1 MHEDVLEI
9 LEPGLGA
16 TLQDRGR
23 IGWRRFGVPPG
34 GAMDDHAAG
43 WANRLLDNPANAPVV
58 ELLLQ
63 GAKLRALHATWIAI
77 TGADASANL
86 PAWRVVRVD
95 KDALVRFPSNQSG
108 VWTCVA
114 VEGGFCSPALLGSV
128 SVSPRSGL
136 GRALKKGDVLS
147 CPSSAHFQLPPGV
160 AGRMV
165 DWHEVRDYTAPP
177 TLRVWRGPQWEFFS
191 EADRGL
197 FFAEG
202 WTVSSQSD
210 RVGYRLEGTPLK
222 AAANQ
227 IISEPV
233 LTGSIQIPSSGLP
246 IVTMRD
252 GPTVGGYPKLG
263 ILDSRDLSWL
273 AQCRPGARVHFELVK

>member
-136 GRALKKGDVLS
+136 RRALKKGDVLS
-147 CPSSAHFQLPPGV
+147 CPSSV
-160 AGRMV
+160 
-165 DWHEVRDYTAPP
+165 
-177 TLRVWRGPQWEFFS
+177 FF
-191 EADRGL
+191 
-197 FFAEG
+197 
-202 WTVSSQSD
+202 
-210 RVGYRLEGTPLK
+210 
-222 AAANQ
+222 
-227 IISEPV
+227 
-233 LTGSIQIPSSGLP
+233 
-246 IVTMRD
+246 
-252 GPTVGGYPKLG
+252 
-263 ILDSRDLSWL
+263 
-273 AQCRPGARVHFELVK
+273 